1 MYICKKNHLA
11 KQLPITTLGMEILR
25 KKTIPVTKIDSK
37 LIHLVENMFY
47 TMDHASGVGIAAPQV
62 NSNLA
67 VTVVDIST
75 IEEHKKEKPL
85 VLINP
90 EIIESHGNIELEE
103 GCLSIPDIRGMVSRP
118 EKIFLK
124 YYDFDL
130 EEIKM
135 EVNGFLSRVIQHEI
149 DHLNGKLFIDYFSD
163 EKKKEIKKELSKI
176 RKGKIATDYPLLI
189 HTDN

>member
-1 MYICKKNHLA
+1 MYICKKIHLA

>member
-1 MYICKKNHLA
+1 
-11 KQLPITTLGMEILR
+11 MEILR

>member
-1 MYICKKNHLA
+1 MA

-25 KKTIPVTKIDSK
+25 KKTVPVKKTDSK

-47 TMDHASGVGIAAPQV
+47 TMDHAAGVGIAAPQV

-67 VTVVDIST
+67 VTVIDIST

-90 EIIESHGNIELEE
+90 EIIDSHGNIEMEE
-103 GCLSIPDIRGMVSRP
+103 GCLSIPDIRGMVNRP
-118 EKIFLK
+118 EKIYIKFN
-124 YYDFDL
+124 DFDL
-130 EEIKM
+130 EEIKI
-135 EVNGFLSRVIQHEI
+135 EISGFLSRVVQHEI

-163 EKKKEIKKELSKI
+163 EKKKEIRKDLNKI
-176 RKGKIATDYPLLI
+176 RKGKINTDYPLLI
-189 HTDN
+189 HSDN

>member
-1 MYICKKNHLA
+1 MD
-11 KQLPITTLGMEILR
+11 ILR
-25 KKTIPVTKIDSK
+25 KKTVPVTKADSK

-62 NSNLA
+62 NSNLS

-90 EIIESHGNIELEE
+90 EILESDGKIELEE
-103 GCLSIPDIRGMVSRP
+103 GCLSIPDIRGMVTRP

-124 YYDFDL
+124 YMDFGL
-130 EEIKM
+130 KEIKI
-135 EVNGFLSRVIQHEI
+135 ELSGFLSRVVQHEV

-163 EKKKEIKKELSKI
+163 EKKKEIRKELNRI
-176 RKGKIATDYPLLI
+176 RKGKITTDYPLLI
-189 HTDN
+189 HSDN

>member
-1 MYICKKNHLA
+1 LYICKKIHLA

>member
-1 MYICKKNHLA
+1 LYICKKNHLA